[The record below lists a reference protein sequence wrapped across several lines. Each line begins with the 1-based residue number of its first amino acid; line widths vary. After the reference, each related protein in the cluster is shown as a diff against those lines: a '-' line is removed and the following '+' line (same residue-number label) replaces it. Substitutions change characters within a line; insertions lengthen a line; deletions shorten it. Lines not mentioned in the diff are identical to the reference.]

1 MNSVCPVRQLEA
13 ARARWGSALALKILA
28 LVMFTSLAVFTM
40 ATAFGL
46 VHEREKALQAAHAEV
61 EASVNQ
67 SLSAISVS
75 LWQYDVHGMKALLT
89 GMLRS
94 GSLVRVEVMDLD
106 RRIVDIAQPGFA
118 GSPERTW
125 TLPITAPDGSWRIG
139 TLRISESYGQVD
151 ALVAERFETLVIID
165 LIKIIGLAL
174 ALFAVVYQL
183 VARHLHRLANDVM
196 QLGDIRDAPT
206 LKVDRRRIIGGHDEI
221 DVLADSINDFIAE
234 RKQSEL
240 QTRRYEAI
248 IQSSD
253 DAIISKTLDGIVTTW
268 NPGAEIIFGYSAAE
282 MIGKPM
288 DRLFPAELK
297 DEEAD
302 ILRQI
307 CAGEV
312 VDHIVSKRLRKDGTQ
327 IYVSATISPIF
338 GLNGEIVGA
347 SKIARDITK
356 QIENQI
362 ELEQHRTSLE
372 RLVSERTAELE
383 RVNEQLLDTQFAMDS
398 VGIGIT
404 WADLESGRFI
414 YANKYHASFLG
425 YSVDEMLQLSV
436 SDIDPRFPPEAF
448 RQVSEQLC
456 QQGSIKFETAQK
468 TKDGRLLPVEMTV
481 YYHPGRMS
489 SSPRLIA
496 FMMDIAKRKE
506 AAHALQMAK
515 EAAEAANLAKS
526 RFLANMSH
534 EIRTPLNAITGMVH
548 LLRRSQLTEGQ
559 RDRLLKID
567 TAGRHLLEVIN
578 DILDLSKIEADKL
591 SLEHTDVDIGSI
603 LESVMS
609 MMAERAEKKH
619 LAVIVENGIVQAQTL
634 IGDPTR
640 IQQALL
646 NFAGNAIKFTDTG
659 HIIVRARLEAED
671 ASTATVR
678 FEVEDTGIGI
688 TPEAM
693 QRLFT
698 PFEQADDSTTRKYG
712 GTGLGLTISKRLAEL
727 MGGQAGVSS
736 TPGVGSLF
744 WFTVCLEK
752 GLTAELRGGEPLA
765 RHEEGLLKAVCS
777 GKAILLVEDD
787 PTSQEV
793 AAFILR
799 DLGLVVTTADNGQD
813 AVDLA
818 RSQAY
823 DLILM
828 DMQMP
833 LMDGLEATRHIR
845 GLEPYRDVPIVAMT
859 ASVFEEDRKRC
870 KEAGM
875 NDFIAKPVVPD
886 DLFSALYR
894 WLCR

>member
-1 MNSVCPVRQLEA
+1 
-13 ARARWGSALALKILA
+13 
-28 LVMFTSLAVFTM
+28 
-40 ATAFGL
+40 
-46 VHEREKALQAAHAEV
+46 
-61 EASVNQ
+61 
-67 SLSAISVS
+67 
-75 LWQYDVHGMKALLT
+75 
-89 GMLRS
+89 
-94 GSLVRVEVMDLD
+94 
-106 RRIVDIAQPGFA
+106 
-118 GSPERTW
+118 
-125 TLPITAPDGSWRIG
+125 
-139 TLRISESYGQVD
+139 
-151 ALVAERFETLVIID
+151 
-165 LIKIIGLAL
+165 
-174 ALFAVVYQL
+174 
-183 VARHLHRLANDVM
+183 
-196 QLGDIRDAPT
+196 
-206 LKVDRRRIIGGHDEI
+206 
-221 DVLADSINDFIAE
+221 
-234 RKQSEL
+234 
-240 QTRRYEAI
+240 
-248 IQSSD
+248 
-253 DAIISKTLDGIVTTW
+253 
-268 NPGAEIIFGYSAAE
+268 
-282 MIGKPM
+282 
-288 DRLFPAELK
+288 
-297 DEEAD
+297 
-302 ILRQI
+302 
-307 CAGEV
+307 
-312 VDHIVSKRLRKDGTQ
+312 
-327 IYVSATISPIF
+327 
-338 GLNGEIVGA
+338 
-347 SKIARDITK
+347 
-356 QIENQI
+356 
-362 ELEQHRTSLE
+362 
-372 RLVSERTAELE
+372 
-383 RVNEQLLDTQFAMDS
+383 
-398 VGIGIT
+398 
-404 WADLESGRFI
+404 
-414 YANKYHASFLG
+414 
-425 YSVDEMLQLSV
+425 
-436 SDIDPRFPPEAF
+436 
-448 RQVSEQLC
+448 
-456 QQGSIKFETAQK
+456 
-468 TKDGRLLPVEMTV
+468 
-481 YYHPGRMS
+481 
-489 SSPRLIA
+489 
-496 FMMDIAKRKE
+496 
-506 AAHALQMAK
+506 
-515 EAAEAANLAKS
+515 
-526 RFLANMSH
+526 MSH

-548 LLRRSQLTEGQ
+548 LLRRSPLTEGQ

-591 SLEHTDVDIGSI
+591 SLEHTDVNIGSI

-619 LAVIVENGIVQAQTL
+619 LAVIVENGIGQAQTL

-659 HIIVRARLEAED
+659 HIFVRARLEAED
-671 ASTATVR
+671 ASTVTVR

-688 TPEAM
+688 TPAAM

-752 GLTAELRGGEPLA
+752 GLTAEPKGGGPLVG
-765 RHEEGLLKAVCS
+765 HEEGLLKAACS

-799 DLGLVVTTADNGQD
+799 DLGLVVTTADNGQE

-818 RSQAY
+818 GSQAY

-845 GLEPYRDVPIVAMT
+845 GLEPCRNVPIVAMT